1 MVLSFLD
8 IRIDAYCAS
17 LSYIVFPS
25 LLRSPQHFLETRQLI
40 DFRERRN
47 LIRRRRSNNPA
58 MEPAEI
64 IASVNQENAELHA
77 KTQQMEQQLFEMHTL
92 NNAMNIMY
100 QNQAF
105 EIYRAVETVDGL
117 HQHIHF
123 LETYIA
129 CIERRSDQGM
139 LACQQTAEFF
149 ERENAA
155 EIWSSQQ
162 WSQEAAHLSI
172 GTRNIQKAVLTKIEG
187 RQSSEEQTRQLL
199 EKIAKIESNI
209 LLKEVQN
216 NELKHILQKK
226 KDRLEKAKITTAALV
241 TARDDLN
248 RTLITTNARLR
259 FKVGRNT
266 RTLDKVQNE
275 KTGLEKKL
283 ADAEASL
290 HEHRETEAQLHE
302 AIEKEEK
309 LQNECQVALAE
320 AESLRQTTEFYMR
333 EDSTQVKTI
342 SSLQREVAILQD
354 AERKSGYGRTI
365 NELKMEIARL
375 KLHQAQLED
384 EVQKK
389 DIIVTKSLTKMV
401 EQAEIAREKKK
412 EAAVTKGHALGMTR
426 ALLDSLSQTKT
437 NLAIDVAE
445 TVFVMLKDIDSKER
459 SIEAMDKI
467 KGYLARQG
475 NEIFTFA
482 QSVASNGAE
491 VQDLIKDL
499 QQKMPMQVT
508 PKEVDCFIAYVHG
521 LVCTLK
527 DL

>member
-1 MVLSFLD
+1 
-8 IRIDAYCAS
+8 
-17 LSYIVFPS
+17 
-25 LLRSPQHFLETRQLI
+25 
-40 DFRERRN
+40 
-47 LIRRRRSNNPA
+47 
-58 MEPAEI
+58 
-64 IASVNQENAELHA
+64 
-77 KTQQMEQQLFEMHTL
+77 
-92 NNAMNIMY
+92 
-100 QNQAF
+100 
-105 EIYRAVETVDGL
+105 
-117 HQHIHF
+117 
-123 LETYIA
+123 
-129 CIERRSDQGM
+129 
-139 LACQQTAEFF
+139 
-149 ERENAA
+149 
-155 EIWSSQQ
+155 
-162 WSQEAAHLSI
+162 
-172 GTRNIQKAVLTKIEG
+172 LTKIEG

-199 EKIAKIESNI
+199 KKIAKIESNI

-226 KDRLEKAKITTAALV
+226 KDQLEKAKITTAALV

-259 FKVGRNT
+259 SKVGKNT
-266 RTLDKVQNE
+266 RTLGKVQNE

-320 AESLRQTTEFYMR
+320 SESLRQTTEFYMR

-365 NELKMEIARL
+365 NDLKMEIARL
-375 KLHQAQLED
+375 ISNQVQLKD
-384 EVQKK
+384 ELQKK
-389 DIIVTKSLTKMV
+389 DLIVTKSLTKMV
-401 EQAEIAREKKK
+401 EQAKIAGDKKK

-445 TVFVMLKDIDSKER
+445 TVFAMLKDINSKEK
-459 SIEAMDKI
+459 SIEAMEKI

-499 QQKMPMQVT
+499 QRKMPMQGT
-508 PKEVDCFIAYVHG
+508 PKEVDYFIAYVHG
-521 LVCTLK
+521 LACTLK
-527 DL
+527 AL